1 MRQTLIVLLMCAT
14 ASGCAKDE
22 EAASPPASA
31 PQASA
36 AVASREALEPVA
48 LDVGKAQPAVIEA
61 DIDCDGIEDTARMEY
76 VEDRVRVTVTLAATK
91 TSQSLEFGLGDS
103 MAQESLCGTEAT
115 LEIEDMDYD
124 LIEIFGENPEG
135 FRESKTCKGLRLMG
149 GECDSMH
156 IFWNHDTQHIDWWRL

>member
-1 MRQTLIVLLMCAT
+1 MRQTLIVLLMCTT
-14 ASGCAKDE
+14 ASGCARDE
-22 EAASPPASA
+22 EASPPASA

-36 AVASREALEPVA
+36 AAPSPEALNPVS
-48 LDVGKAQPAVIEA
+48 LDVGKAQPATVAA
-61 DIDCDGIEDTARMEY
+61 DVDCDGVEDTARMEY
-76 VEDRVRVTVTLAATK
+76 VEDRVRVTVTLAATE

-103 MAQESLCGTEAT
+103 GAQESLCGNEAT

-124 LIEIFGENPEG
+124 LIDAFGENPEG

-156 IFWNHDTQHIDWWRL
+156 MFWNHDTQHIDWWRL